1 MTGTRRRILIVEDQ
15 FLISEYLKIWID
27 VFGHDVVGVATS
39 AVQAVQLA
47 VELKPDI
54 VLMDLRLDGARDGV
68 DAATA
73 IFELISTKIIYVT
86 GSSEPSVISRI
97 NEDHPVRIIG
107 KPINPA
113 ELQSALAAAAA

>member
-1 MTGTRRRILIVEDQ
+1 MPEARRRVLIVEDQ

-54 VLMDLRLDGARDGV
+54 VLMDLRLDGVRDGV

-97 NEDHPVRIIG
+97 NEDHPFRIIA
-107 KPINPA
+107 KPIDPA
-113 ELQSALAAAAA
+113 ELQRALAAAAA